1 MVLMVTYYTMF
12 VQYKFHLCL
21 PVILVQLT
29 FLIIAIVPHCPPA
42 WHALSFQ
49 CKVSQL
55 VKMRCSRVTRCPKTL
70 AQYQLMAHFYVTSVL
85 EALPVISTW
94 LSQPYEAGCLPV
106 CKAKGSCHLDL
117 NYFKWVISCSFNLLL
132 TQINRRAIQST
143 LS

>member
-1 MVLMVTYYTMF
+1 MVTYYTMF

-21 PVILVQLT
+21 TVILVQLT

-55 VKMRCSRVTRCPKTL
+55 VKMRCSRQETMRYLIVSCSRVTRCPKTL
-70 AQYQLMAHFYVTSVL
+70 AQDQLMAHFYVTSVL

-106 CKAKGSCHLDL
+106 CMTKGSFHLDL
-117 NYFKWVISCSFNLLL
+117 SYFK
-132 TQINRRAIQST
+132 
-143 LS
+143 